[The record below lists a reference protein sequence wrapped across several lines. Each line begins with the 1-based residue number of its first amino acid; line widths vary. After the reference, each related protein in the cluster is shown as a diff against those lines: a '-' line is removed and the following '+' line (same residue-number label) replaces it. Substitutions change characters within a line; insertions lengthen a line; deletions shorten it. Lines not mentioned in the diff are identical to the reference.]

1 MNKRLLFLSLFLFLC
16 HLFVFAQTPIDN
28 DIAFARTVIDTLCS
42 PTMCGRG
49 YSSNG
54 NTNAARYIAAQFAQ
68 IGLQQPPGLSIYQQ
82 PFTVSAN
89 TFSGNMLVVVN
100 GQTLVAGQDYQID
113 PKSAGTNGT
122 FAISTINSKLLLND
136 QKFKKLL
143 HTRSSKKALLFDYPD
158 SLSTQLKPKAEQLC
172 QAIKAPLYIHLTDQK
187 LTWHISAQANKQT
200 QLTLKRNALPAAAK
214 TISVA
219 IDNEQGKHQTANIV
233 GFVRGTAQPDSFLVF
248 TAHYD
253 HLGQMGKDT
262 YIPGANDNAGGV
274 AMLLD
279 LARYFTQKPARY
291 SILFIAFSA
300 EELGLL
306 GSQYYV
312 ENPVFPLKNIRF
324 LINTDIV
331 GTGNEGITVVNATE
345 FPSDFAQLKA
355 LNDTLQLLPQ
365 IKQRGKAANSDHY
378 PFYENNVPSFFI
390 YTMGGIKAY
399 HDIYDRPET
408 LPLTKFTALKQLI
421 IAFMEKQS
429 SGVFLK

>member
-68 IGLQQPPGLSIYQQ
+68 IGLQQTPGLSIYQQ

-172 QAIKAPLYIHLTDQK
+172 QAIKAPLYTP
-187 LTWHISAQANKQT
+187 N
-200 QLTLKRNALPAAAK
+200 RPK
-214 TISVA
+214 T
-219 IDNEQGKHQTANIV
+219 N
-233 GFVRGTAQPDSFLVF
+233 
-248 TAHYD
+248 
-253 HLGQMGKDT
+253 
-262 YIPGANDNAGGV
+262 
-274 AMLLD
+274 
-279 LARYFTQKPARY
+279 LAY
-291 SILFIAFSA
+291 
-300 EELGLL
+300 
-306 GSQYYV
+306 
-312 ENPVFPLKNIRF
+312 
-324 LINTDIV
+324 
-331 GTGNEGITVVNATE
+331 
-345 FPSDFAQLKA
+345 
-355 LNDTLQLLPQ
+355 
-365 IKQRGKAANSDHY
+365 
-378 PFYENNVPSFFI
+378 
-390 YTMGGIKAY
+390 
-399 HDIYDRPET
+399 
-408 LPLTKFTALKQLI
+408 
-421 IAFMEKQS
+421 
-429 SGVFLK
+429 